1 MTHIFTNYF
10 KPGWQRNLAVLWF
23 GCFITGFGNS
33 MTMPF
38 LPLFIDTLGHFN
50 AWQLNILS
58 GLAFSITF
66 LSKAIVSPLWGRLAD
81 RKGRKLMC
89 LRASGVMTITI
100 TLIAMTTNVWI
111 LIILRAIQGGFS
123 GYINNAQAIIAAE
136 APNHKKGQAM
146 GTLAT
151 GQVTGTLLGPLIGG
165 FLAGRFG
172 YRASFFIAGALMF
185 VVFWTTI
192 FFVHEHFK
200 PIAAAAM
207 RSIKAVFQDLEA
219 PRVLIGVF
227 LTTLVVQA
235 SATSIQPIVSLF
247 VRQLLNGHGNIA
259 LISGVV
265 SAAPGMA
272 TLIAA
277 SGMGRVIDHVGA
289 QRILVLGLIAAV
301 IILVPMIFLQN
312 VKEFVFLRFLFGL
325 SDAAVIPAYQT
336 LMTVNSPRDAFGRI
350 FSYSQSFQSMGSVI
364 GPMLGSFIASL
375 AGYRS
380 VFVLTL
386 VLEVLCLGYVL
397 YASKHP
403 KKIRAQE

>member
-1 MTHIFTNYF
+1 MLTGLTSYF
-10 KPGWQRNLAVLWF
+10 KRGWQRNLAILWV

-38 LPLFIDTLGHFN
+38 LPLFIDTLGQFN

-66 LSKAIVSPLWGRLAD
+66 LAKAIVSPLWGRLAD

-89 LRASGVMTITI
+89 LRASGVMAITI
-100 TLIAMTTNVWI
+100 TLIAMVTNVWV
-111 LIILRAIQGGFS
+111 LIILRAIQGSFS
-123 GYINNAQAIIAAE
+123 GYINNAQAIVAAE
-136 APNHKKGQAM
+136 APTHKKGQAM

-185 VVFWTTI
+185 VIFWSTL

-200 PIAAAAM
+200 PIAASAM
-207 RSIKAVFQDLEA
+207 RPIKAIFKTLQA

-235 SATSIQPIVSLF
+235 SATTIQPIVSLF
-247 VRQLLNGHGNIA
+247 VRQLLHGQGDIA
-259 LISGVV
+259 FISGVV

-272 TLIAA
+272 TLLAA
-277 SGMGRVIDHVGA
+277 STMGVVIDRVGP
-289 QRILVLGLIAAV
+289 QRILVLGLVAAV
-301 IILVPMIFLQN
+301 LVLIPMVFLQN
-312 VKEFVFLRFLFGL
+312 VKEFIFLRFLFGL

-336 LMTVNSPRDAFGRI
+336 LMTVNSPKDAFGRI
-350 FSYSQSFQSMGSVI
+350 FSYSQSFQALGSVI

-380 VFVLTL
+380 VFTMTL
-386 VLEVLCLGYVL
+386 VLEVICLGYVIFAGK
-397 YASKHP
+397 YP
-403 KKIRAQE
+403 KKRVQA

>member
-1 MTHIFTNYF
+1 MSGIFANYF
-10 KPGWQRNLAVLWF
+10 KRGWQRNLAILWV

-66 LSKAIVSPLWGRLAD
+66 LSKAIVSPFWGRLAD

-100 TLIAMTTNVWI
+100 TLIAMTTNVWV

-136 APNHKKGQAM
+136 APTHKKGQAM

-185 VVFWTTI
+185 VIFWATL
-192 FFVHEHFK
+192 FFVHEDFK
-200 PIAAAAM
+200 PIAVSAM
-207 RSIKAVFQDLEA
+207 RPIKAIFKTLQA

-235 SATSIQPIVSLF
+235 SATTIQPIVSLF
-247 VRQLLNGHGNIA
+247 VRQLLHGQGNIA

-277 SGMGRVIDHVGA
+277 SMMGVVIDHVGP
-289 QRILVLGLIAAV
+289 QRILVLGLVAAV
-301 IILVPMIFLQN
+301 LILIPMVFLQN
-312 VKEFVFLRFLFGL
+312 VKEFIFLRFLFGL

-336 LMTVNSPRDAFGRI
+336 LMTVNSPKDAFGRI
-350 FSYSQSFQSMGSVI
+350 FSYSQSFQAMGSVI

-380 VFVLTL
+380 VFVMTL
-386 VLEVLCLGYVL
+386 VLEAICLGYVIFAGK
-397 YASKHP
+397 YP
-403 KKIRAQE
+403 KKVLKN

>member
-1 MTHIFTNYF
+1 MLAGYF
-10 KPGWQRNLAVLWF
+10 KKGWQRNLAVLWF

-38 LPLFIDTLGHFN
+38 LPLFIDTLGHFTS
-50 AWQLNILS
+50 WQLNILS

-66 LSKAIVSPLWGRLAD
+66 LAKAIVSPLWGRLAD

-100 TLIAMTTNVWI
+100 TLIAMTTNVWV
-111 LIILRAIQGGFS
+111 LIVLRAIQGSFS

-136 APNHKKGQAM
+136 APSDKKGQAM

-185 VVFWTTI
+185 VVFWTTL
-192 FFVHEHFK
+192 FFVHEQFK

-207 RSIKAVFQDLEA
+207 RPIKAVFSTISA

-247 VRQLLNGHGNIA
+247 VRQLLGGHGDVA
-259 LISGVV
+259 MISGIV

-277 SGMGRVIDHVGA
+277 SSMGRVIDHVGA
-289 QRILVLGLIAAV
+289 QKILVLGLIAAV
-301 IILVPMIFLQN
+301 LVLVPMVFLQN
-312 VKEFVFLRFLFGL
+312 VKEFIFLRFLFGL

-336 LMTVNSPRDAFGRI
+336 LMTVNSPKDAFGRI
-350 FSYSQSFQSMGSVI
+350 FSYSQSFQAMGSVI

-380 VFVLTL
+380 VFLLTL
-386 VLEVLCLGYVL
+386 VLEVICLAYVVF
-397 YASKHP
+397 AGKHP
-403 KKIRAQE
+403 KKIKIEN